1 MDIRANEESKY
12 PKRVLRGKEGIDEV
26 KKVAEI
32 RTESIRCLTGMRPS
46 GKLHLG
52 HYVGALQ
59 TWKEL
64 QDIDNVDCLFL
75 IADYH
80 ALSDNFEDPSIVR
93 NSVREVAIDRMSVGL
108 DPLKSHFVVQS
119 YVPETAE
126 LTQFL
131 QTFISKGTLDRNPTL
146 KNEMQ
151 KILEWSKD
159 ESGLSV
165 AFYTYP
171 TSQAAD
177 ILLPKWEIIAVWEDQ
192 IPHIEMTRAVAQKI
206 NKKFRVVFPHKPF
219 ALLGDTPRLVGV
231 DGQDKMSKSLGN
243 AIMLSDSASEVEKKV
258 KKMFT
263 DPNRLTKY
271 DPGNPEWNVVFTY
284 LDVFFEDRALLEM
297 YKERYR
303 TGGENAPSDSEMKI
317 LLTDTLNRLL
327 EPIRQKRVEIEQ
339 DPEKVRDAL
348 ILWSEYEREIA
359 KETLRELKDALG
371 ILRY

>member
-151 KILEWSKD
+151 KILE
-159 ESGLSV
+159 
-165 AFYTYP
+165 
-171 TSQAAD
+171 
-177 ILLPKWEIIAVWEDQ
+177 
-192 IPHIEMTRAVAQKI
+192 
-206 NKKFRVVFPHKPF
+206 
-219 ALLGDTPRLVGV
+219 
-231 DGQDKMSKSLGN
+231 
-243 AIMLSDSASEVEKKV
+243 
-258 KKMFT
+258 
-263 DPNRLTKY
+263 
-271 DPGNPEWNVVFTY
+271 
-284 LDVFFEDRALLEM
+284 
-297 YKERYR
+297 
-303 TGGENAPSDSEMKI
+303 
-317 LLTDTLNRLL
+317 
-327 EPIRQKRVEIEQ
+327 
-339 DPEKVRDAL
+339 
-348 ILWSEYEREIA
+348 
-359 KETLRELKDALG
+359 
-371 ILRY
+371 